1 MLYEILIFAPVL
13 GLIAGFL
20 SGLLGIGGGI
30 VIVPSLI
37 ILLPALSS
45 EITDENVALVAIAT
59 SLATIVVTTFSSA
72 RCHYNNGN
80 VDIKFT
86 TPIVMAVA
94 VTAIVAPY
102 IAEQIGGYW
111 LTIVF
116 SCLLI
121 LVALQMLLSKPNE
134 QKEEHIAS
142 TEQLFIGGALTGVL
156 AALAGLGGGAILV
169 PYLTYIKVNIRKAIG
184 AAAASGMAV
193 AFFGSAGYFIT
204 GRGFSEKAEF
214 IGYVHWPTA
223 LAIMIFSFLAAPWGA
238 KVGQKLEQ
246 KQLKKVFA
254 IFVIL
259 VALKLIYEQF

>member
-1 MLYEILIFAPVL
+1 MLYEILIFAPIL
-13 GLIAGFL
+13 GIVAGFL
-20 SGLLGIGGGI
+20 SGLLGIGGGV
-30 VIVPSLI
+30 VIVPALI
-37 ILLPALSS
+37 FLLPTLSP
-45 EITDENVALVAIAT
+45 EVNDANVALIAIAT

-86 TPIVMAVA
+86 TPIIIAVA

-102 IAEQIGGYW
+102 IAASIGGYW

-116 SCLLI
+116 ACLLI
-121 LVALQMLLSKPNE
+121 LVALQMLFSKPNDPS
-134 QKEEHIAS
+134 QEHQAS
-142 TEQLFIGGALTGVL
+142 TEQLFLGGALTGIL

-184 AAAASGMAV
+184 AAAASGIVV
-193 AFFGSAGYFIT
+193 ASFGSAGYLFI
-204 GRGFSEKAEF
+204 GSGFSQSPEF

-223 LAIMIFSFLAAPWGA
+223 LAIMIFSFIAAPWGA